1 MEVGLESKV
10 VSAAAAGVVD
20 GIPADFGFAEAMDCP
35 HAASATSPEGDIS
48 EPVKEIQDRTQ
59 QLKKRQHVKKGVKH
73 HVQCQ

>member
-1 MEVGLESKV
+1 MERLEKEESMEVGLESKV

-48 EPVKEIQDRTQ
+48 EPGCSTALGRPGAGAEF
-59 QLKKRQHVKKGVKH
+59 
-73 HVQCQ
+73 C